1 MVGTE
6 NTFFARKAIH
16 ASTTGSHYHQT
27 LNSLWK
33 ALYIIVSPDERPM
46 PTCFWAPDWRW
57 GVTSREIN
65 KRSYFETIIAFETPR
80 HARDMER
87 EKRLKAAWE
96 RRVAQTK
103 PFPLLNKV
111 NSNDIRVILLHS
123 LILPHSNDLNV
134 MKFIVRG

>member
-1 MVGTE
+1 M
-6 NTFFARKAIH
+6 
-16 ASTTGSHYHQT
+16 
-27 LNSLWK
+27 
-33 ALYIIVSPDERPM
+33 
-46 PTCFWAPDWRW
+46 
-57 GVTSREIN
+57 TSRVIN
-65 KRSYFETIIAFETPR
+65 KRSYFETIIAFETSR

-87 EKRLKAAWE
+87 EKRLKAAAWE

>member
-1 MVGTE
+1 M
-6 NTFFARKAIH
+6 
-16 ASTTGSHYHQT
+16 
-27 LNSLWK
+27 
-33 ALYIIVSPDERPM
+33 
-46 PTCFWAPDWRW
+46 
-57 GVTSREIN
+57 TSREIN

-111 NSNDIRVILLHS
+111 NSNDIRVIFITLL
-123 LILPHSNDLNV
+123 DLAS
-134 MKFIVRG
+134 FQ

>member
-1 MVGTE
+1 M
-6 NTFFARKAIH
+6 
-16 ASTTGSHYHQT
+16 
-27 LNSLWK
+27 
-33 ALYIIVSPDERPM
+33 
-46 PTCFWAPDWRW
+46 
-57 GVTSREIN
+57 TSRVIN

-111 NSNDIRVILLHS
+111 NSNDIRVIFITLL
-123 LILPHSNDLNV
+123 DLAS
-134 MKFIVRG
+134 FQ

>member
-1 MVGTE
+1 M
-6 NTFFARKAIH
+6 
-16 ASTTGSHYHQT
+16 
-27 LNSLWK
+27 
-33 ALYIIVSPDERPM
+33 
-46 PTCFWAPDWRW
+46 
-57 GVTSREIN
+57 TSRVIN

-123 LILPHSNDLNV
+123 LILPHSNDLIV

>member
-1 MVGTE
+1 M
-6 NTFFARKAIH
+6 
-16 ASTTGSHYHQT
+16 
-27 LNSLWK
+27 
-33 ALYIIVSPDERPM
+33 
-46 PTCFWAPDWRW
+46 
-57 GVTSREIN
+57 TSRAIN

-96 RRVAQTK
+96 RRVAQAK

-111 NSNDIRVILLHS
+111 NSNDIRVILLQP